1 MRKAIDQ
8 YLDEVFSEVDQWDR
22 EEAIYWFATK
32 WHGGQSS
39 PLYSVLSTSPFNPG
53 PLSRG
58 PESELAEMIVV
69 ALAERFC
76 WACRW

>member
-1 MRKAIDQ
+1 MREAIDQ
-8 YLDEVFSEVDQWDR
+8 YLDEVFPEADQWNR
-22 EEAIYWFATK
+22 EEAIYWFATE

-53 PLSRG
+53 PMSRG

-69 ALAERFC
+69 ALAERFEKS
-76 WACRW
+76 